1 MDHDDRYCYWYCMC
15 VSVYR
20 SSTLVGL
27 IGTCVGESGL
37 LSIVR
42 RAEYLWGL
50 LPPFAMSDHANS
62 ANELYANV
70 TLNRRLR
77 YLRFL
82 DIMFSLSMRAKIA
95 SCSAA
100 DKERNYRPKLIRVI
114 MDRRGSWYHEQ
125 EGSQVSGEKSANRTA
140 GDKYSIDLSRL
151 FEQSSNPVAQL
162 EYDFHGAAF
171 SYFTGV
177 SWRRGIFE

>member
-1 MDHDDRYCYWYCMC
+1 MC

-100 DKERNYRPKLIRVI
+100 DKERNLQTEADTSDNGSSWLLIPRT
-114 MDRRGSWYHEQ
+114 RRLTS
-125 EGSQVSGEKSANRTA
+125 VRREKC
-140 GDKYSIDLSRL
+140 
-151 FEQSSNPVAQL
+151 E
-162 EYDFHGAAF
+162 
-171 SYFTGV
+171 SYG
-177 SWRRGIFE
+177 RR